1 METTDVA
8 QSQGINFVYFYND
21 YGSKEQAACKDL
33 HIASIQK
40 THPGAQVIE
49 TGYECPVEHVMLYR
63 AAVYAKIRRQV
74 RGNILFLDTDVIV
87 AKPLTDVV
95 WEEWDLALVPGRK
108 VDPYLIMP
116 YCGGMI
122 FSRDTPEA
130 QAWFDLTFK
139 SANSLPQGMITNGWW
154 VDQLGMAWAAE
165 HTPNL
170 KVVVA
175 DPDLYNYV
183 PEIEA
188 PTDAFLVHLK
198 GPRKHMMPYYLN
210 EAKEQFNGIR
220 LD

>member
-1 METTDVA
+1 
-8 QSQGINFVYFYND
+8 
-21 YGSKEQAACKDL
+21 
-33 HIASIQK
+33 
-40 THPGAQVIE
+40 
-49 TGYECPVEHVMLYR
+49 MLYR

-122 FSRDTPEA
+122 FSRVTHEA